1 MKNFKIHF
9 GKNISF
15 QSNLVEL
22 LSPSNLENNI
32 LYVQN
37 NQLKLLP
44 PGQNNQYLH
53 LNDGGIYEWK
63 YISHDFEQ
71 GVWVVALFSDQYQT
85 LDGYGSAIDIN
96 PSGEYT
102 YPLYMT
108 MPYINCPTI
117 SPTGWIEA
125 KESINYYLTP
135 YPNLEGLAEQGGA
148 FFLEK
153 FGNKILNVLESNI
166 NVINVP
172 IISINPS
179 SSFETNIPNNI
190 FEEEVFL
197 RTSPYYLTSSNNG
210 IWKVTASDNY
220 GNSWDN
226 YKIFN
231 KSHRNK
237 KCLVM

>member
-85 LDGYGSAIDIN
+85 LDGYGSAININ

-117 SPTGWIEA
+117 SPTRLDRSKRKYKLLFNTLSKFRRFSRTRW
-125 KESINYYLTP
+125 S
-135 YPNLEGLAEQGGA
+135 
-148 FFLEK
+148 FFLRK
-153 FGNKILNVLESNI
+153 
-166 NVINVP
+166 
-172 IISINPS
+172 
-179 SSFETNIPNNI
+179 
-190 FEEEVFL
+190 
-197 RTSPYYLTSSNNG
+197 
-210 IWKVTASDNY
+210 IWK
-220 GNSWDN
+220 
-226 YKIFN
+226 
-231 KSHRNK
+231 
-237 KCLVM
+237 